1 MPQGIP
7 QAVLK
12 VNNLVDVL
20 RERSEINRGKRL
32 FGFLKNGEELGQT
45 YTFDELDT
53 RARSIAAH
61 LQEKGLEGERAV
73 LMYPSSLEYMAAF
86 FGCLYAGVIAVP
98 VYPPQMGKQLSRIES
113 IVKDSSP
120 QIFMG
125 TQDIFDGI
133 ESNMPEFAA
142 RIRGKSLLTDK
153 IDNSHAGIWT
163 RPNINEDSIS
173 FLQYT
178 SGSTGSPK
186 GVMISHGNLIANQR
200 SISKLGQ
207 SHKDIVYV
215 SWLPL
220 FHDMGLIGTALQPL
234 FYGFT
239 SYLMAPFSF
248 VQRPIRWVKAISD
261 LKATFSVS
269 PNFGYDLCASRVTD
283 EEVAQLDLSSW
294 DTACNGAEPV
304 RMDTLKK
311 FEEKFA
317 PAGFRSN
324 IFFPLYGMAESTL
337 IITGWEKGQT
347 PQHEYFNSEKLEQN
361 KVEAVSADHPN
372 AHQIANCGHTDDE
385 HEVRIVNPETLQAC
399 KEDEIGEIWFKGPS
413 VAKGYWETPTQS
425 KETFEAYLPNNEG
438 PFLRTGD
445 LGFLRGDKL
454 YITGRFKDLIII
466 RGKNHYPQD
475 IELTVENS
483 HKVLRPNGG
492 AAFSVEAAGDERLVV
507 IYEVDRG
514 LFRKVDNEEVF
525 KAIRES
531 ISKEH
536 ELQVYAIK
544 LVKRRSILKT
554 SSGKIMRRAC
564 KKAYL
569 AGELY
574 EEASWQLPL
583 EEANQSLTVESSDDP
598 IKSSQEILEWIT
610 NWMSQKLSI
619 PVSDIDT
626 ADSMNAYGTD
636 SMMTAEFEEEVSK
649 FIGVE
654 WPVMDYLITEP
665 SIMEVAERG
674 EEWAK
679 DQVSA

>member
-1 MPQGIP
+1 MSQGIP

-32 FGFLKNGEELGQT
+32 FGFLKNGEDLGQT

-86 FGCLYAGVIAVP
+86 FACLYAGVIAVP
-98 VYPPQMGKQLSRIES
+98 VYPPQMGKQVSRIES
-113 IVKDSSP
+113 IIKDATP
-120 QIFMG
+120 RIYMG
-125 TQDIFDGI
+125 TQDIYDGI
-133 ESNMPEFAA
+133 ETNMPEFAE
-142 RIRGKSLLTDK
+142 RLRGKWLLTDS
-153 IDNSHAGIWT
+153 IDDSHAGIWT
-163 RPNINEDSIS
+163 RPNLTEDSIS

-186 GVMISHGNLIANQR
+186 GVMVSHGNLMANQR
-200 SISKLGQ
+200 SLAYLTG
-207 SHKDIVYV
+207 SHDESVYV

-220 FHDMGLIGTALQPL
+220 FHDMGLIGTALQPV
-234 FYGFT
+234 FYGIT

-248 VQRPIRWVKAISD
+248 VQRPHRWLKAISD
-261 LKATFSVS
+261 YKATFSVS
-269 PNFGYDLCASRVTD
+269 PNFGYDLCVQRVND
-283 EEVAQLDLSSW
+283 EELAKLDLSSW
-294 DTACNGAEPV
+294 DHACNGAEPV
-304 RMDTLKK
+304 RIDTLERFADK
-311 FEEKFA
+311 FG
-317 PAGFRSN
+317 PVGFRKESL
-324 IFFPLYGMAESTL
+324 FPVYGMAESTL
-337 IITGWEKGQT
+337 VITAWGKGHVAN
-347 PQHEYFNSEKLEQN
+347 HEHFNGELLEQN
-361 KVEAVSADHPN
+361 KVEVVSPDHPN
-372 AHQIANCGHTDDE
+372 AHQLANCGFTDTE
-385 HEVRIVNPETLQAC
+385 HEVRIVNPETLEPCAA
-399 KEDEIGEIWFKGPS
+399 DEVGEIWFKGPS
-413 VAKGYWETPTQS
+413 SAKGYWENPEQT

-531 ISKEH
+531 ISTEH

-583 EEANQSLTVESSDDP
+583 EETEQEAVTDENAKQ
-598 IKSSQEILEWIT
+598 IKSTAEILEWIM

-665 SIMEVAERG
+665 SILEVAERG

-679 DQVSA
+679 DQLNA